1 MAPSQFVFMPM
12 QTGITHAGA
21 HHPSDRRTGRV
32 LWLLAGITVL
42 SLADLLL
49 TLTYMMSVGMNE
61 GNPIAAWIVT
71 ATQSPWALA
80 MYKLVTVTI
89 CVGLLYRVRHQRVGE
104 LAAWCSL
111 LILVALSVWWNQYAR
126 YQPLLPRGEVLV
138 MAGPDLNHTSSL
150 Q

>member
-1 MAPSQFVFMPM
+1 MPM
-12 QTGITHAGA
+12 QTGIINAAEYEAGE
-21 HHPSDRRTGRV
+21 RRTGRV
-32 LWLLAGITVL
+32 LWLLAGIIFL

-49 TLTYMMSVGMNE
+49 TLTYLMSVGMNE

-71 ATQSPWALA
+71 ATQSPWALS
-80 MYKLVTVTI
+80 MYKLVTVAI
-89 CVGLLYRVRHQRVGE
+89 CVGLLYKVRRQRVGE

-111 LILVALSVWWNQYAR
+111 LILVALAVWWNQYAH

-138 MAGPDLNHTSSL
+138 MAAPELNHASSL